1 MIPTKPKMQQ
11 QQQRIPGIPCPH
23 CGNLIPTSIQQILFS
38 SCLFCPTCGLKLN
51 IDKRKSDKALKI
63 LAKIDEAQRRVEE
76 NSHLCK
82 SGNILENP
90 DINVEFTD
98 EEINNAISEIVL
110 VSDES
115 V

>member
-1 MIPTKPKMQQ
+1 MIPTKPRMQQ

-38 SCLFCPTCGLKLN
+38 SYLFCPTCGLKLN

-63 LAKIDEAQRRVEE
+63 LAKVDAAQKQVERE
-76 NSHLCK
+76 SQIYK
-82 SGNILENP
+82 SCNLLENP
-90 DINVEFTD
+90 ETNEISE